1 MKKDK
6 LTLATI
12 CGGQV
17 QLMVDRALEAVGQNI
32 ADPNMDPKKV
42 REVNISIKLAPREK
56 DREDVKVTVA
66 ITKKLAAEQALETNF
81 YVTQDLRT
89 NRITIQEHR
98 KGQIKGQLSIEDMEE
113 EFDRETGEI
122 YEQKDLLAYRRK
134 EG

>member
-12 CGGQV
+12 CDGQV

-56 DREDVKVTVA
+56 DPEDVKVTVA
-66 ITKKLAAEQALETNF
+66 VTKKMAAEQALETNF
-81 YVTQDLRT
+81 YVTKDLRT
-89 NRITIQEHR
+89 GIITIQEHR
-98 KGQIKGQLSIEDMEE
+98 HGQIKGQLSLEDMED
-113 EFDRETGEI
+113 FDAETGEI
-122 YEQKDLLAYRRK
+122 YEQKSLLDYRRK

>member
-12 CGGQV
+12 CDGQV

-56 DREDVKVTVA
+56 DPEDVKVTVA
-66 ITKKLAAEQALETNF
+66 VTKKLAAEQALETNF
-81 YVTQDLRT
+81 YVTQDLET
-89 NRITIQEHR
+89 HRITIQEHR
-98 KGQIKGQLSIEDMEE
+98 HGQIKGQLSLEDMED
-113 EFDRETGEI
+113 FDAETGEI
-122 YEQKDLLAYRRK
+122 YEQKSLLDYRRK

>member
-12 CGGQV
+12 CDGQV
-17 QLMVDRALEAVGQNI
+17 QLMVDRALEAAGQNI

-66 ITKKLAAEQALETNF
+66 VTKKLAAEMALETN
-81 YVTQDLRT
+81 L
-89 NRITIQEHR
+89 
-98 KGQIKGQLSIEDMEE
+98 LS
-113 EFDRETGEI
+113 EI
-122 YEQKDLLAYRRK
+122 LARRK
-134 EG
+134 MPMRMSLAQYFAISSPYGSAVLTSAASEVK